1 MPFEPRPKPGP
12 NSRRPDQLDM
22 DERQTAK
29 QPVEVKSAPLLE
41 LANLPERWRPASWR
55 EGACTTYGSGLSKTR
70 NRNAEAIPSPCSV
83 RVPLVTI
90 EIATRSRQREHGVR
104 ITVDQPRQEPGQL
117 APLPMQRPAM
127 TTAPTTAAAI
137 EAPTILDR
145 VKRRDIEAAFRDT
158 AWN

>member
-29 QPVEVKSAPLLE
+29 QPVEVKSAPSLE

-55 EGACTTYGSGLSKTR
+55 EGACTTYGSGLSNTR
-70 NRNAEAIPSPCSV
+70 YRNAEAIPSPCSV
-83 RVPLVTI
+83 RVPLITI
-90 EIATRSRQREHGVR
+90 EIATRRRQRKHGVDT
-104 ITVDQPRQEPGQL
+104 TVHQPRQKPRQL
-117 APLPMQRPAM
+117 TALPVHRPAM
-127 TTAPTTAAAI
+127 PTPPTAATTI
-137 EAPTILDR
+137 EPSTILDR
-145 VKRRDIEAAFRDT
+145 VERRDIEAAFRDT